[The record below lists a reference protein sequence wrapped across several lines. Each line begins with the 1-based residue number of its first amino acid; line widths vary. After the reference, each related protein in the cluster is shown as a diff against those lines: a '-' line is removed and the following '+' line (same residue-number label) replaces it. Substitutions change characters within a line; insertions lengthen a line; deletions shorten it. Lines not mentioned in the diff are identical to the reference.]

1 MVGSKHLVKSFGLKD
16 GQVFHGYRITK
27 CLGRGW
33 TAEVYAAT
41 EIATG
46 ARRALKIFANYEG
59 QQLIRQQKRVSTYAA
74 ALEKISDIG
83 ITPRYYHLGHAFIE
97 DPLGNYFI
105 VQEHVIGQPLKS
117 GMCAQSQVDDF
128 LEGLRQIH
136 DEFDYVLSDW
146 DLSNLFITEQ
156 AGIRMI
162 DADLG
167 TGDGLTGD
175 CSRDYKRAE
184 DLLKSLIR

>member
-1 MVGSKHLVKSFGLKD
+1 MVDSKNLVKSFDLKD
-16 GQVFHGYRITK
+16 GQTFYGYRITK

-46 ARRALKIFANYEG
+46 AERALKIFANYEG

-74 ALEKISDIG
+74 ALEKISG
-83 ITPRYYHLGHAFIE
+83 LGLTPRYYHLGHAFIE

-105 VQEHVIGQPLKS
+105 VQELVVGRPLES
-117 GMCAQSQVDDF
+117 GACTQEQVKNF
-128 LEGLRQIH
+128 LDRLDQIH
-136 DEFDYVLSDW
+136 KELGYVLSDW
-146 DLSNLFITEQ
+146 DPSNLLVNEQ
-156 AGIRMI
+156 GEIRMI

-167 TGDGLTGD
+167 TGDGLMGD
-175 CSRDYKRAE
+175 GPRDMKRAE
-184 DLLKSLIR
+184 ALLKRFIK

>member
-1 MVGSKHLVKSFGLKD
+1 MSDSSGLVKSFDLKD
-16 GQVFHGYRITK
+16 GQPFHGYRITK

-46 ARRALKIFANYEG
+46 AKRALKIFANYEG
-59 QQLIRQQKRVSTYAA
+59 QQLIRQQKRVCTYAS
-74 ALEKISDIG
+74 ALEKISNIG

-105 VQEHVIGQPLKS
+105 VQEHVIGCSLES
-117 GMCAQSQVDDF
+117 CSQSQIDDF
-128 LEGLRQIH
+128 LGRLGQIH

-146 DLSNLFITEQ
+146 DLSNLLVTGQGE
-156 AGIRMI
+156 IRMI

-175 CSRDYKRAE
+175 RSRDYKRAE
-184 DLLKSLIR
+184 ALLKSLTK